1 MMATMSTVAQLVNR
15 TQRQLLSGVVEERNK
30 LASALTATATSVV
43 FSYDIAAIRPGTT
56 IEIDSELLYVW
67 EVVTGTKTA
76 TVERGFNGT
85 TAAAHVSGSIC
96 TVAPRFPRNQILEA
110 FNDDLADLSAPM
122 NGLYRIKTLDIN
134 YNGSD
139 TMINLPSLGDV
150 IDLLDVRLRYLSTDY
165 PMIRRVSLVRNLPTS
180 DFGSGTALKF
190 NEPTR
195 SGVLRVTYKAPFN
208 RIVRESDDL
217 QTSTGFPISAEDI
230 LVLGAQ
236 IRLMAPREIKRNF
249 TESQGDTRRAEEVP
263 SGAVANSIMQL
274 QRLRRDRIAAEATKL
289 DSQYPIYMN
298 RD

>member
-1 MMATMSTVAQLVNR
+1 MSTVAQIINR

-30 LASALTATATSVV
+30 TAASLTATATSVV
-43 FSYDIAAIRPGTT
+43 FVYDVAAIRPGTT
-56 IEIDSELLYVW
+56 IEIDSELMYVW
-67 EVVTGTKTA
+67 EVVSGTKTA

-85 TAAAHVSGSIC
+85 TASAHTSGSIC
-96 TVAPRFPRNQILEA
+96 TVAPRFPRNQIVEA
-110 FNDDLADLSAPM
+110 FNDDLADLSSPM

-139 TMINLPSLGDV
+139 TMINLPSVGDV
-150 IDLLDVRLRYLSTDY
+150 IELLDVRLRYLSTDY
-165 PMIRRVSLVRNLPTS
+165 PMIRRVSIVRNLPTS
-180 DFGSGTALKF
+180 DFGSGTAIKF

-217 QTSTGFPISAEDI
+217 QQTTGFPVSAEDI
-230 LVLGAQ
+230 LILGAQ

-249 TESQGDTRRAEEVP
+249 TETQGDTRRAEEVP
-263 SGAVANSIMQL
+263 AGAVSNSIAQL
-274 QRLRRDRIAAEATKL
+274 QRLRRDRIAAEALKL
-289 DSQYPIYMN
+289 DSQYPIILN

>member
-1 MMATMSTVAQLVNR
+1 MSTVTQLINR
-15 TQRQLLSGVVEERNK
+15 TQRQLLSGIVEERNK
-30 LASALTATATSVV
+30 LSAAVTATATSVV
-43 FSYDIAAIRPGTT
+43 FLYDITAIRPGTI
-56 IEIDSELLYVW
+56 IEVDSELMYVW

-96 TVAPRFPRNQILEA
+96 TIAPRFPRNQILEA
-110 FNDDLADLSAPM
+110 FNDDLADLSSPM

-139 TMINLPSLGDV
+139 TMINLPSVGDV
-150 IDLLDVRLRYLSTDY
+150 IELLDVRLRYLSTDY
-165 PMIRRVSLVRNLPTS
+165 PMIRRVSIVRNLPTS
-180 DFGSGTALKF
+180 DFGSGTAIKF

-195 SGVLRVTYKAPFN
+195 SGTLRITYKAPFN

-217 QTSTGFPISAEDI
+217 QQVVGFPVSAEDI

-236 IRLMAPREIKRNF
+236 IRMMAPREIKRNF

-263 SGAVANSIMQL
+263 AGAVANSIAQL
-274 QRLRRDRIAAEATKL
+274 QRLRRDRIAAEALKL
-289 DSQYPIYMN
+289 DSQYPIVLN

>member
-1 MMATMSTVAQLVNR
+1 MSTVAQLINR

-30 LASALTATATSVV
+30 LAAAVTATATSVV
-43 FSYDIAAIRPGTT
+43 FSYDITAIRPGTT
-56 IEIDSELLYVW
+56 IEIDSELMYVW

-85 TAAAHVSGSIC
+85 SASAHLSGSIC
-96 TVAPRFPRNQILEA
+96 TIAPRFPRNQILEA

-165 PMIRRVSLVRNLPTS
+165 PMIRRVNLVRNLPTS

-195 SGVLRVTYKAPFN
+195 SGTLRVTYKAPFN

>member
-1 MMATMSTVAQLVNR
+1 MSTVAQIVNR

-30 LASALTATATSVV
+30 TAASLTATATSVV
-43 FSYDIAAIRPGTT
+43 FLYDIAAIRPGTT
-56 IEIDSELLYVW
+56 IEIDSELMYVW

-85 TAAAHVSGSIC
+85 TASAHTSGSIC
-96 TVAPRFPRNQILEA
+96 TDAPRFPRNQIVEA
-110 FNDDLADLSAPM
+110 FNDDLADLSSPM

-139 TMINLPSLGDV
+139 TMINLPSVGDV
-150 IDLLDVRLRYLSTDY
+150 IELLDVRLRYLSTDY
-165 PMIRRVSLVRNLPTS
+165 PMIRRVSIIRNLPTS
-180 DFGSGTALKF
+180 DFGSGTAIKF

-208 RIVRESDDL
+208 RIIRESDDL
-217 QTSTGFPISAEDI
+217 QQTTGFPVSAEDI
-230 LVLGAQ
+230 LILGAQ

-263 SGAVANSIMQL
+263 AGAVSNSIAQL
-274 QRLRRDRIAAEATKL
+274 QRIRRDRIAAEALKL
-289 DSQYPIYMN
+289 DSQYPIILN